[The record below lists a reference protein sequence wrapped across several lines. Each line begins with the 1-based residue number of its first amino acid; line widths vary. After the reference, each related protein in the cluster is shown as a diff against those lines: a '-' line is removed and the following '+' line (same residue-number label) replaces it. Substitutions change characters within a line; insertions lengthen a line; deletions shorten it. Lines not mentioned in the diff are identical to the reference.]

1 MGEQHLG
8 TPPET
13 EGFRPIRD
21 PLLLLFCITLA
32 LFVGLNILITAWMQ
46 RHEAD
51 HAKHA
56 AQRGYET
63 LLQQTLNQEANNL
76 SGQLDFIEQDEALA
90 EAYLSGDREL
100 LLKHVKPVYER
111 LKQRFDVTHFYF
123 HRPDKSCFLRVHNP
137 PRHSDRIDRWTL
149 NTAATTQREASGIEL
164 GPLGTFTLR
173 VVRPWTID
181 GQLIGFLELGKE
193 VERFTATIK
202 EVLGL
207 DFFVLIDT
215 SRLDREQWAE
225 GLQVLD
231 RTPLAPWD
239 ALDDRVIVD
248 GTLRPMP
255 HALLDWMKKPKRGT
269 ERRRH
274 VRVGDRLYDCA
285 LVPLFD
291 VTHTRVGEVAILLD
305 QTEMIRDHARS
316 SGLFIIILIATGT
329 VVISVFWRVFERLK
343 HKLDASHAALAQARG
358 KLETRVAERTRELA
372 TTNAE
377 LREEIA
383 HRKQVEEALI
393 EAKQRAEAATE
404 AKSRFLSAM
413 SHELRTPMNAIIGVG
428 EVLVDTE
435 LGRDQAHFIRILQS
449 AGDDLLNVIND
460 ILDISKI
467 ESGELTLESI
477 DFDLSQ
483 LVEETCDML
492 AIRARTKGLDLALR
506 LDRYLPVH
514 VVGDPHRLR
523 QILINLI
530 GNAVK
535 FTERGYVSVEVS
547 LDEAAA
553 PPASERPPGSQVA
566 LVFSIRDTGI
576 GIPEDKQEQIFE
588 SFTQVDSST
597 TRQYGGTGLGL
608 GISRRLTTL
617 MGGTIE
623 VQSAPGCGSLF
634 AVRLPMKTSKDET
647 VSAPLAEIP
656 NLPERRVLIVDDI
669 EVNRLILGEMLQE
682 WGMDFAE
689 AENAKQALTMLN
701 AARNAGRQF
710 DTLLLDY
717 WMPGMD
723 GLDLASIITQDPR
736 FAELDIVM
744 LASDSLIMDKAR
756 TQRTRLAG
764 HLVKPVKKRD
774 LKRLL
779 LGFTQ
784 GATGTGTS
792 SAEQG
797 ATDDDKGGSLPA
809 ARILVVE
816 DSPYNRTLIQAFL
829 ARTPL
834 QVDYAENGAEAIE
847 KWNTNPYTLVLM
859 DMQMPVMDG
868 YEATTAIREQE
879 RIEDR
884 APTPIVALTAFALTA
899 DVDKCLAAGCDAHLA
914 KPIRKRDFFRMLHT
928 HLGVASPPTAE
939 HATQEETP
947 PMEEHSEIFA
957 YAEPELLP
965 FAQEFLDTQRETLE
979 CLRALLLDGRFEDIR
994 RLGHTMKGEGGG
1006 YGLEEVSVIGAAI
1019 QDACELQA
1027 VQTIAT
1033 LLDRLD
1039 TYLDQVRILPK
1050 S

>member
-8 TPPET
+8 APTET
-13 EGFRPIRD
+13 EGLRPIRG
-21 PLLLLFCITLA
+21 PLLLLFCMTLT
-32 LFVGLNILITAWMQ
+32 LFVGLNILITSWMQ

-51 HAKHA
+51 QATDA
-56 AQRGYET
+56 ARRGYET
-63 LLQQTLNQEANNL
+63 LLEQTLNQETNNL
-76 SGQLDFIEQDEALA
+76 SGQLDFIERDETLTAAYLA
-90 EAYLSGDREL
+90 EDRDR
-100 LLKHVKPVYER
+100 LLKRVKPLYER
-111 LKQRFDVTHFYF
+111 LNRRFDVTHFYF
-123 HRPDKSCFLRVHNP
+123 HTPDKTCFLRVHNP
-137 PRHSDRIDRWTL
+137 PRHSDRIDRWTM
-149 NTAATTQREASGIEL
+149 NTAATTQRESSGIEL

-181 GQLIGFLELGKE
+181 GKLIGFLELGKE
-193 VERFTATIK
+193 VESFTARIK
-202 EVLGL
+202 DVLGL

-225 GLQVLD
+225 GLQMLD
-231 RTPLAPWD
+231 RTPLAPWG
-239 ALDDRVIVD
+239 ALDDKVIVD
-248 GTLRPMP
+248 GTLRPIP
-255 HALLDWMKKPKRGT
+255 HALLDWLKKPGLGADKS
-269 ERRRH
+269 RH
-274 VRVGDRLYDCA
+274 VRVGNRIYNCA

-291 VTHTRVGEVAILLD
+291 VARTRVGEVAILLD
-305 QTEMIRDHARS
+305 QTDMIRDHARS
-316 SGLFIIILIATGT
+316 SGLFIIIQIVTGA
-329 VVISVFWRVFERLK
+329 VVIGVFWRVLKRLK

-377 LREEIA
+377 LREEIG

-393 EAKQRAEAATE
+393 EAKHRAEAATE
-404 AKSRFLSAM
+404 AKSRFLSSM

-428 EVLVDTE
+428 EVLADTE
-435 LGRDQAHFIRILQS
+435 LGRDQVHFIRILQS

-483 LVEETCDML
+483 LVEEICDML

-506 LDRYLPVH
+506 LGRYLPKRI
-514 VVGDPHRLR
+514 VGDPHRLR

-535 FTERGYVSVEVS
+535 FTEQGYVSVEVS
-547 LDEAAA
+547 LEETSVPSAA
-553 PPASERPPGSQVA
+553 EKPPGSQVA

-608 GISRRLTTL
+608 GISRRLATL

-623 VQSAPGCGSLF
+623 VHSTPGLGSLF
-634 AVRLPMKTSKDET
+634 AVHLTVQTGKDET
-647 VSAPLAEIP
+647 VSAPPAEIP
-656 NLPERRVLIVDDI
+656 DPPEKRILIVDDI
-669 EVNRLILGEMLQE
+669 EVNRLILGEMLLE

-689 AENAKQALTMLN
+689 AESAEQALTLLN
-701 AARNAGRQF
+701 AARNAGRPF
-710 DTLLLDY
+710 DILLLDY

-723 GLDLASIITQDPR
+723 GLDLANVITQDLD
-736 FAELDIVM
+736 FADLDIVM
-744 LASDSLIMDKAR
+744 LASDTLIMDKAR
-756 TQRTRLAG
+756 TQRIRLAG

-779 LGFTQ
+779 VGFTQ
-784 GATGTGTS
+784 IATGPGTS
-792 SAEQG
+792 SGEQG
-797 ATDDDKGGSLPA
+797 ATTEDDGRSLPA

-816 DSPYNRTLIQAFL
+816 DSPHNRTLIQAFL

-834 QVDYAENGAEAIE
+834 RVDYAENGAEAIE
-847 KWNTNPYTLVLM
+847 KWNANAYTLVLM

-879 RIEDR
+879 RTEGR

-899 DVDKCLAAGCDAHLA
+899 DVDTCLAAGCDAHLA

-928 HLGVASPPTAE
+928 HLGAASPPTAE
-939 HATQEETP
+939 HPPQEETP
-947 PMEEHSEIFA
+947 PMEEQSEIFA

-965 FAQEFLDTQRETLE
+965 FAQEFLDTQREALE
-979 CLRALLLDGRFEDIR
+979 HLRALLMDERFEEIR

-1019 QDACELQA
+1019 QEACELKA
-1027 VQTIAT
+1027 AQTIAT

-1039 TYLDQVRILPK
+1039 TYLDQVRILSK